1 MRILG
6 ISGTP
11 RANGNSTILLDY
23 ALKPFEQNGWIA
35 ERILLSEK
43 TIEPCLGCDAC
54 AATGICKIDD
64 DMKEVIEGF
73 RNCDAMI
80 ISTPVYYRTPT
91 AQIISVFKRHY
102 SSREAKLLSGKPGG
116 AIAVGRGTGGGQ
128 AITINIVYT
137 WMLSCG
143 MVCVPGELNGVTAS
157 ADKPGEILN
166 QPKRLTQA
174 EQIGR
179 NVMQLTETIYGNK
192 Q

>member
-1 MRILG
+1 MKILG

-11 RANGNSTILLDY
+11 RNNGNSTILLDY
-23 ALKPFEQNGWIA
+23 ALKPFEQNGQDV

-43 TIEPCLGCDAC
+43 KILPCEGCDAC
-54 AATGICKIDD
+54 ATTGKCKIDD
-64 DMKEVIEGF
+64 DMAAVIEGF
-73 RNCDAMI
+73 KSCNALI

-91 AQIISVFKRHY
+91 AQMISLFQRHY
-102 SSREAKLLSGKPGG
+102 SSREDKLLTGKPGG

-157 ADKPGEILN
+157 ADKPGDILN
-166 QPKRLTQA
+166 QQKRLSQA
-174 EQIGR
+174 ETLGR
-179 NVMQLTETIYGNK
+179 NVMKLSQALFG
-192 Q
+192 